1 VPPPQPTATPVQ
13 PPVINGFTVAPPT
26 IAPGGCVILAW
37 TTGGGTS
44 KVNLLRDNALIWS
57 SAPLNSEVQDCPPV
71 APDATL
77 PLSIVYLLQAYN
89 SAGQS
94 VSQSLSLV
102 VQPLG
107 VAQPIATP

>member
-1 VPPPQPTATPVQ
+1 M
-13 PPVINGFTVAPPT
+13 
-26 IAPGGCVILAW
+26 
-37 TTGGGTS
+37 
-44 KVNLLRDNALIWS
+44 NLLRDNALIWS

-71 APDATL
+71 PANATL

-102 VQPLG
+102 VQPLSA
-107 VAQPIATP
+107 VQPIATS